1 MRNFDK
7 VDTKEVY
14 PAKYLQFGLPADI
27 DAPEVH
33 GEGVFKGKPVSL
45 GKVTGT
51 ARVVLELKNIG
62 RVKSGEILIVNSTD
76 PGWTPVFTI
85 IKGIVLETGGT
96 TSHGALL
103 AREYGF
109 PGVQLA
115 GALKLIPD
123 GATITVDGGTGQVIV
138 QQDEDQPEALTR
150 VA

>member
-1 MRNFDK
+1 
-7 VDTKEVY
+7 
-14 PAKYLQFGLPADI
+14 
-27 DAPEVH
+27 
-33 GEGVFKGKPVSL
+33 VFKGRPVSL
-45 GKVTGT
+45 GKTTGI

-62 RVKSGEILIVNSTD
+62 RVKPGEILIVNSTD

-123 GATITVDGGTGQVIV
+123 GATITVDGTSGQVIV
-138 QQDEDQPEALTR
+138 HQDVDHPDAL
-150 VA
+150 AKAA